1 MILSVPVSISNEP
14 TYFERRIWCLN
25 FCWPGFNEFAVM
37 RCDYMLVSQALAQY
51 AASYQVI
58 KNSVTDVA
66 SDHNPLF
73 ATFEMPK

>member
-1 MILSVPVSISNEP
+1 
-14 TYFERRIWCLN
+14 
-25 FCWPGFNEFAVM
+25 M